1 MIRPTFEE
9 LKATGQLPSPSGV
22 GMRIL
27 TLTQDD
33 SHSAEEIS
41 RTIMADPALTG
52 RLLKLANSAQAGSS
66 VPVTT
71 VSEATVRL
79 GLSAVKSVALGLS
92 IVSAH
97 RGGACTA
104 FDYERY
110 WSMSL
115 ARAVAA
121 QNFSQALRIAVPAE
135 AYVAALLSEIGRL
148 ALASVYP
155 QEYGE
160 LLSKIAGKPASEL
173 SGAER
178 KHFEIDHVEVGA
190 YLLEEWGLPPAFPRA
205 IHLYEQKPEKIA
217 EYPDRAASSLA
228 RVVRWA
234 QQLAS
239 ICLEAGSAVDADAT
253 GMAVALENMRSD
265 LGLGSDS
272 FQKLCAT
279 ISNEWVEW
287 GKLLEVPTGRLATP
301 LQIQARASAQSA
313 TPASADTIL
322 TVMPQ
327 SQKAALRIL
336 AVDDD
341 SMSLTLLA
349 RTLQKAGHEVQTA
362 ANGSEA
368 LQIAL
373 ETSPQVVI
381 ADWMMPEMDGLE
393 LCRALR
399 RIEVGRNMF
408 FLLLTGRGEEDRIV
422 EAFDAGVDDYV
433 HKPFNPRV
441 LMARIKGGQRVIEL
455 QERVESDRKMILKQV
470 AELGLMTRKLRN
482 AALTDVLTELPNRRY
497 AMKRLETDWEAST
510 RSGSPLSLIMID
522 IDHFK
527 HVNDTFGHD
536 VGDVVLKETAAMLRR
551 TTRQGEEASRLGGE
565 EFLVIC
571 LNTSEAQAAICAERL
586 RAAIE
591 RNVIKTVTYT
601 GSVTISLGVAQRT
614 PEMTNFDMLLKA
626 ADDAVYAAK
635 TSGRNRHI
643 SAKSHWNKAKP
654 A

>member
-9 LKATGQLPSPSGV
+9 LKATGQLPSPAGV

-27 TLTQDD
+27 RLTQGDA
-33 SHSAEEIS
+33 HSADEIG
-41 RTIMADPALTG
+41 RTIMADSALTG
-52 RLLKLANSAQAGSS
+52 RLLKLANSAQGGSS

-79 GLSAVKSVALGLS
+79 GLSAVRSVALGLS
-92 IVSAH
+92 IVSSH
-97 RGGACTA
+97 RAGSCPG

-121 QNFSQALRIAVPAE
+121 QNFSQAFRTALPAE
-135 AYVAALLSEIGRL
+135 AYVAGLLAEIGRL

-155 QEYGE
+155 QEYGQ
-160 LLSKIAGKPASEL
+160 LLAGIQGKPSSDLARLEH
-173 SGAER
+173 E
-178 KHFEIDHVEVGA
+178 HFEIDHREVGA
-190 YLLEEWGLPPAFPRA
+190 YLLDEWGLPQSFSRA
-205 IHLYEQKPEKIA
+205 VQLYEERPDKIVQCD
-217 EYPDRAASSLA
+217 DRATAALA
-228 RVVRWA
+228 RVLQWA
-234 QQLAS
+234 QSLAE
-239 ICLEAGSAVDADAT
+239 ICLEAGSSVDGDAT
-253 GMAVALENMRSD
+253 SMAVALETLRTS
-265 LGLGSDS
+265 LGMQTEP
-272 FQKLCAT
+272 FQELCAT
-279 ISNEWVEW
+279 ISAEWVEW
-287 GKLLEVPTGRLATP
+287 GRLLEVPTGLLATP

-313 TPASADTIL
+313 TPSSAGVIAPIVARPVNT
-322 TVMPQ
+322 
-327 SQKAALRIL
+327 ALRIL

-341 SMSLTLLA
+341 SMSLALLA

-368 LQIAL
+368 LQQAL

-399 RIEVGRNMF
+399 RIECGRNMF

-433 HKPFNPRV
+433 HKPFNARV

-482 AALTDVLTELPNRRY
+482 AALTDVLTDLPNRRY
-497 AMKRLETDWEAST
+497 AMKRLEADWDTST
-510 RSGSPLSLIMID
+510 RNGTPLALIVID

-527 HVNDTFGHD
+527 RVNDTHGHD
-536 VGDVVLKETAAMLRR
+536 VGDAVLKETAGILRR

-571 LNTSEAQAAICAERL
+571 PNTNEAQAAICAERL
-586 RAAIE
+586 RAAVE
-591 RNVIKTVTYT
+591 RNVVKSGTFD
-601 GSVTISLGVAQRT
+601 GGVTISLGVAQRT
-614 PEMTNFDMLLKA
+614 PQMTHFDMLLKA
-626 ADDAVYAAK
+626 ADDAVYCAK
-635 TSGRNRHI
+635 TAGRNRFI
-643 SAKSHWNKAKP
+643 SAGSHWNKAKP